1 MATNYDKS
9 KTYRTD
15 TEILLNEI
23 VKNTDDL
30 EVNLGDVDVNLEA
43 LETLVTAGNVDL
55 AAMEVLLTNI
65 KTAVEIID
73 NAISGN
79 EMQVD
84 IVSGTVTANL
94 SATDNAVLDTIDE
107 RLDRSTAPSST
118 VMLNGTKAF
127 TGPFYALTALEDTVI
142 DASEGTTNITESD
155 DSGSMQAL
163 SGTLTIPKGVTIY
176 GNFAVVEL
184 DSGKMIGYAAAG
196 VTVSVAGS

>member
-1 MATNYDKS
+1 MAYKNHYNT
-9 KTYRTD
+9 TTD
-15 TEILLNEI
+15 RLLEGI
-23 VKNTDDL
+23 RKNTESINLNVDTL
-30 EVNLGDVDVNLEA
+30 EVNTDG
-43 LETLVTAGNVDL
+43 LETLITASNVDL
-55 AAMEVLLTNI
+55 AAMEVLLTSI
-65 KTAVEIID
+65 KTAVELLD
-73 NAISGN
+73 NAISGS

-107 RLDRSTAPSST
+107 RLDRSTAPTST

-127 TGPFYALTALEDTVI
+127 TGPFYALTALEDSVI
-142 DASEGTTNITESD
+142 DASEGDTNIVESD
-155 DSGSMQAL
+155 DSGSMQDL

-176 GNFAVVEL
+176 GNFGVVEL

>member
-1 MATNYDKS
+1 MAYKNHYNT
-9 KTYRTD
+9 TTD
-15 TEILLNEI
+15 RLLEGI
-23 VKNTDDL
+23 RKNTENINLNVDTL
-30 EVNLGDVDVNLEA
+30 EVNTDG
-43 LETLVTAGNVDL
+43 LETLITASNVDL
-55 AAMEVLLTNI
+55 AAMEVLLTDI
-65 KTAVEIID
+65 KTAVELLD
-73 NAISGN
+73 NAISGS

-107 RLDRSTAPSST
+107 RLDRSTAPTST

-142 DASEGTTNITESD
+142 DAAGGTTNITESD
-155 DSGSMQAL
+155 NSGSMQAL

-176 GNFAVVEL
+176 GNFGVVEL

-196 VTVSVAGS
+196 VTVTVES

>member
-1 MATNYDKS
+1 MATP
-9 KTYRTD
+9 RT
-15 TEILLNEI
+15 TQEVLLSEIRDN
-23 VKNTDDL
+23 VADL
-30 EVNLGDVDVNLEA
+30 EINLGDVDVNLEA
-43 LETLVTAGNVDL
+43 LEVITTA
-55 AAMEVLLTNI
+55 I
-65 KTAVEIID
+65 KTAVETID

-107 RLDRSTAPSST
+107 RLDRSTAPTST

-127 TGPFYALTALEDTVI
+127 TGPFYALTALEDTEI
-142 DASEGTTNITESD
+142 DAAGGTTNITESD

-176 GNFAVVEL
+176 GNFAAVEL
-184 DSGKMIGYAAAG
+184 NSGKLIGYAAAG

>member
-43 LETLVTAGNVDL
+43 IETL
-55 AAMEVLLTNI
+55 LTSI
-65 KTAVEIID
+65 KTAVELLD
-73 NAISGN
+73 NAISGS

-107 RLDRSTAPSST
+107 RLDRRINVWAKEGYFASYIIH
-118 VMLNGTKAF
+118 NYFQKYKDEG
-127 TGPFYALTALEDTVI
+127 LEPPEEIQKYTDEYI
-142 DASEGTTNITESD
+142 SHFHI
-155 DSGSMQAL
+155 L
-163 SGTLTIPKGVTIY
+163 
-176 GNFAVVEL
+176 
-184 DSGKMIGYAAAG
+184 
-196 VTVSVAGS
+196 

>member
-43 LETLVTAGNVDL
+43 IETL
-55 AAMEVLLTNI
+55 LTSI
-65 KTAVEIID
+65 KTAVELLD
-73 NAISGN
+73 NAISGS

-107 RLDRSTAPSST
+107 RLDRSTAPTST
-118 VMLNGTKAF
+118 VMLSGTYAF

-142 DASEGTTNITESD
+142 DAAGGTTNITESD

-163 SGTLTIPKGVTIY
+163 TGTLTIPKGVTIY
-176 GNFAVVEL
+176 GNFAAVEL

-196 VTVSVAGS
+196 VTVTVAGS

>member
-1 MATNYDKS
+1 MAYKNHYNT
-9 KTYRTD
+9 TTD
-15 TEILLNEI
+15 RLLEGI
-23 VKNTDDL
+23 RKNTENINLNVDTL
-30 EVNLGDVDVNLEA
+30 EVNTDG
-43 LETLVTAGNVDL
+43 LETLITASNVDL
-55 AAMEVLLTNI
+55 AAMEVLLTDI
-65 KTAVEIID
+65 KTAVEVLD
-73 NAISGN
+73 NAISGS

-107 RLDRSTAPSST
+107 RLDRSTAPTST

-142 DASEGTTNITESD
+142 DAAGGTTNITESD
-155 DSGSMQAL
+155 NSGSMQAL

-176 GNFAVVEL
+176 GNFGVVEL

-196 VTVSVAGS
+196 VTVTVES